1 MTFFAALIAVPI
13 LSIMLGILGGALFC
27 IMVFVLYC
35 IKTAFPDSWIGNEIK
50 KLGDWVDGK

>member
-1 MTFFAALIAVPI
+1 MAFFAALIAVPI

-27 IMVFVLYC
+27 VIAFVLYC
-35 IKTAFPDSWIGNEIK
+35 VQTAFPDSWIGKEIK